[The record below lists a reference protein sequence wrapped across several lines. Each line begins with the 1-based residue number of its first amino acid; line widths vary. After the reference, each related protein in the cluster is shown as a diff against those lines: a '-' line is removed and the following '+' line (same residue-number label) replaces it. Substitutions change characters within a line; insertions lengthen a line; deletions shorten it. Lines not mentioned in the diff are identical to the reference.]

1 MAVDQS
7 KVGTHMAEQM
17 EAIEEAFGE
26 KEGNYAI
33 GDICTIVE
41 VRGEGGSEV
50 RVRPNVS
57 SPHGLLGLLK
67 MAELTA
73 LRGNPGGGGG

>member
-7 KVGTHMAEQM
+7 RVGTHMAEQM
-17 EAIEEAFGE
+17 EAIEATFGE
-26 KEGNYAI
+26 KEGNYEI

-50 RVRPNVS
+50 RMRPNVS
-57 SPHGLLGLLK
+57 SPHALLGLLK

-73 LRGNPGGGGG
+73 LGNLGGSGG

>member
-1 MAVDQS
+1 
-7 KVGTHMAEQM
+7 MAEQM
-17 EAIEEAFGE
+17 EAIEAAFGE
-26 KEGNYAI
+26 KEGNYEI

-50 RVRPNVS
+50 RMRPNVS
-57 SPHGLLGLLK
+57 SPHALLGLLK

-73 LRGNPGGGGG
+73 LGNLGGSGG

>member
-7 KVGTHMAEQM
+7 RVGTHMAEQM
-17 EAIEEAFGE
+17 EAIEAAFGE
-26 KEGNYAI
+26 KEGNYEI

-50 RVRPNVS
+50 RMRPNVS
-57 SPHGLLGLLK
+57 SPHALLGLLK

-73 LRGNPGGGGG
+73 LGNLGGSGG

>member
-7 KVGTHMAEQM
+7 RVGTHMAEQM
-17 EAIEEAFGE
+17 EAIETAFGE
-26 KEGNYAI
+26 KEGDYEI

-41 VRGEGGSEV
+41 VQGEGGSEV
-50 RVRPNVS
+50 RMRPNVS
-57 SPHGLLGLLK
+57 SPHALLGLLK

-73 LRGNPGGGGG
+73 LGNLGGSGG

>member
-7 KVGTHMAEQM
+7 RVGTHMAEQM
-17 EAIEEAFGE
+17 EAIEAAFGE
-26 KEGNYAI
+26 KEGDYEI

-50 RVRPNVS
+50 RMRPNVS
-57 SPHGLLGLLK
+57 SPHALLGLLK

-73 LRGNPGGGGG
+73 LGNLGGSGG

>member
-26 KEGNYAI
+26 KDGNYEI

-41 VRGEGGSEV
+41 VRERAARKSACGRTPRAPTVFSACS
-50 RVRPNVS
+50 RWPS
-57 SPHGLLGLLK
+57 
-67 MAELTA
+67 
-73 LRGNPGGGGG
+73 